1 MKPEKNAKGTPGGSS
16 DAVVR
21 PLRFVGDDRTL
32 LAGLKNGHNGAAA
45 ELYDRYA
52 DHVQRVLA
60 RILGMD
66 QDLADLLQE
75 VFLEAL
81 RSIRSIEDGSRLK
94 AWLTSVAVHT
104 AHACLRRRGRRR
116 WLTFRE
122 PEMVPEQAVMGPDHE
137 ARQMLKG
144 AYEVLDRMPV
154 KERIAFALRHVEDLP
169 LTEVAE
175 ACGVSLATIKRVLT
189 RADRRFTVM
198 AGRHP
203 LLRAQLAELA
213 HGRNP

>member
-1 MKPEKNAKGTPGGSS
+1 MRFDTNAQDTQVGSN

-21 PLRFVGDDRTL
+21 ALRFVGNDRAL
-32 LAGLKNGHNGAAA
+32 LAGLKDSHPGAAA

-60 RILGMD
+60 RILGLD
-66 QDLADLLQE
+66 QDLADVLQE

-81 RSIRSIEDGSRLK
+81 RSIRSVEDGSRLK

-104 AHACLRRRGRRR
+104 AHACLRRRGRRK
-116 WLTFRE
+116 WLLIRE
-122 PEMVPEQAVMGPDHE
+122 PELVPEQAVAGPDHE
-137 ARQMLKG
+137 ARQMLQG

-169 LTEVAE
+169 LAEVAE
-175 ACGVSLATIKRVLT
+175 ACGVSLATVKRVLA
-189 RADRRFTVM
+189 RAEKRFTAL

-203 LLRAQLAELA
+203 LLRARLAELS
-213 HGRNP
+213 GRRNP